1 MLLRSGLSASPDQK
15 TVIESII
22 VNHTNSVS
30 SKNSKKSSPIG
41 SGKPSPKVKSAS
53 KNKRIYSSGK
63 RMRNSLGFIEIDEQD
78 EDF

>member
-1 MLLRSGLSASPDQK
+1 MLLRSGTSASPDQK

-30 SKNSKKSSPIG
+30 SKNSKKSSPLT
-41 SGKPSPKVKSAS
+41 SGKPSPKLKSAS

-63 RMRNSLGFIEIDEQD
+63 RMKNSLGFI
-78 EDF
+78 